1 MLHLAVQLSLVE
13 IAALMVV
20 SHLRF
25 SSSAEATLRDGRN
38 KI

>member
-20 SHLRF
+20 SYLRF
-25 SSSAEATLRDGRN
+25 SISAEATRRDSRN